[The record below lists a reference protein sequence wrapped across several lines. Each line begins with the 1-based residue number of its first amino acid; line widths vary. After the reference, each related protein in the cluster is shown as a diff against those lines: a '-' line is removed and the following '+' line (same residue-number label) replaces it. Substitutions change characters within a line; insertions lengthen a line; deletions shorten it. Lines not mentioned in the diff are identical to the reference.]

1 MTLATIAKR
10 LAVGAAAMAIASG
23 GPALAQQGPMPVDV
37 ASPLVADVTE
47 WDEYTGRF
55 EAPQRVE
62 LRARVS
68 GYLQEVLF
76 RDGQRVE
83 KDQVLF
89 RIDRRPFE
97 AAFAQS
103 VAEFQASGAEQSRS
117 TDALDRN
124 RRLEERGAVSE
135 SALDEAIAA
144 KLTADANV
152 AMSEASMRNAGLNL
166 EYTEIRAPFAGRISD
181 SLVDVGNLIGEGDT
195 LLATIVEV
203 DPIHLVFSAS
213 EADFLRFARR
223 IAENREATLKP
234 TMVQAK
240 LLDEEGWIH
249 EGRMDFVGNEIAV
262 GTGTLKSRAVF
273 DNSEDLLLP
282 GLFAR
287 LRVAASEI
295 DDALLLPDA
304 AVLSDQSR
312 KIVYTVDPEGTVG
325 VKVVQLGQIHRGMRV
340 IRSGLS
346 PEDNVIVNGLLRA
359 RPGGKVVVQ
368 DVTLEFPESDRG
380 AAQ

>member
-1 MTLATIAKR
+1 
-10 LAVGAAAMAIASG
+10 
-23 GPALAQQGPMPVDV
+23 MPVDV
-37 ASPLVADVTE
+37 AKPLTATVTE

-55 EAPQRVE
+55 EATQRVE

-76 RDGQRVE
+76 RDGQLVE

-89 RIDRRPFE
+89 RIDKRPFE
-97 AAFAQS
+97 AAFAQA
-103 VAEFQASGAEQSRS
+103 VAEFQAAGAEQTRA

-124 RRLEERGAVSE
+124 RRLEARGAVSE

-152 AMSEASMRNAGLNL
+152 AITEAAMRNASLNL

-181 SLVDVGNLIGEGDT
+181 SLVDVGNLIGEGQT
-195 LLATIVEV
+195 LLATIVAV

-213 EADFLRFARR
+213 EADFLKYARR
-223 IAENREATLKP
+223 IAENRKSEVKP
-234 TMVQAK
+234 TPLPAK
-240 LLDEEGWIH
+240 LLDEDGWNH
-249 EGRMDFVGNEIAV
+249 QGRMDFLGNEIST

-273 DNSEDLLLP
+273 ENSADLLLP

-287 LRVAASEI
+287 LRVAKSETENAI
-295 DDALLLPDA
+295 LIPDSA
-304 AVLSDQSR
+304 ILSDQSN
-312 KIVYTVDPEGTVG
+312 KIVYTVDAEGTVG
-325 VKVVQLGQIHRGMRV
+325 VKVVALGQMHRGMRV
-340 IRSGLS
+340 IRSGLTT
-346 PEDNVIVNGLLRA
+346 DDVIIVNGLLRA
-359 RPGGKVVVQ
+359 RPGGKVVAEQV
-368 DVTLEFPESDRG
+368 DLEFPEPAP